1 MEKMKQS
8 TAERKPLT
16 FISFISLVAAVLT
29 VLLLSQCTFSTTSHG
44 SGSPLKLDA
53 FLVELAEQP
62 AGSYTAQLTT
72 HYFATDERDTS
83 EAYVQWV
90 PAVGDSGWA
99 AIGYYRVADSLRTL
113 SQHVL
118 DTVSTSVR
126 DSSFERSTVGSE
138 RISGYWPGKL
148 CPPFLGDTAWF
159 GSAFDGDADIVWY
172 HTATRSDTTWTF
184 DITAH
189 ADTSDPDAS
198 PEDILRYHID
208 YDATSARLIHFDFEF
223 FESAIAYGYLL
234 DVTFDWTDESA
245 DEVADEVLNWAPDS
259 VFSETFP
266 EPEVERTEAEQ
277 EAYWEEQKV
286 KYTAGLPVVGEV
298 APELAGIDLQGDSTR
313 LTDYRGELVF
323 LDFWY
328 IGCGPCMQA
337 LPHLQ
342 EAGEKYADR
351 GFRVVGSNAH
361 QSPEVLTSYFE
372 KRGLDLAQIITDGRP
387 EDYNIRVHPTWYL
400 IGRDGAVLETGLG
413 YGEGSDAELDS
424 LIQVHL

>member
-1 MEKMKQS
+1 MANRS
-8 TAERKPLT
+8 R
-16 FISFISLVAAVLT
+16 LT
-29 VLLLSQCTFSTTSHG
+29 VASLTAAMLFALLFSQCTFSTTSHG
-44 SGSPLKLDA
+44 TGAPLDLKA
-53 FLVELAEQP
+53 FLSELADQP
-62 AGSYTAQLTT
+62 AGAYTAQLTS
-72 HYFATDERDTS
+72 HYFATDQRDTA
-83 EAYVQWV
+83 EAYVKWV
-90 PAVGDSGWA
+90 PAVGDSSWA
-99 AIGYYRVADSLRTL
+99 ALSYYAVDDSIRTL
-113 SQHVL
+113 SQHTI
-118 DTVSTSVR
+118 DTVRTTVR
-126 DSSFERSTVGSE
+126 DSSFERSTAGSG
-138 RISGYWPGKL
+138 RVSGYWPGMM
-148 CPPFLGDTAWF
+148 CPSFLGDTAWF
-159 GSAFDGDADIVWY
+159 STAFDGDADIVWY

-189 ADTSDPDAS
+189 ADTSNPDAS

-223 FESAIAYGYLL
+223 FESSIAYGYLL

-245 DEVADEVLNWAPDS
+245 DEVADKVLNWAPDS
-259 VFSETFP
+259 AFSETFP
-266 EPEVERTEAEQ
+266 EQEVERNEAEQ
-277 EAYWEEQKV
+277 EVYWEEQRA
-286 KYTAGLPVVGEV
+286 KYTAGLPVVGEM

-313 LTDYRGELVF
+313 LTDYLGELVF

-372 KRGLDLAQIITDGRP
+372 KRGLDLEQIITDGRP
-387 EDYNIRVHPTWYL
+387 EDYNIRIHPTWYL

-413 YGEGSDAELDS
+413 YGEGSDAQLDS
-424 LIQVHL
+424 LIQVHI